1 MTELNIA
8 AYLERIKMPSG
19 VRVEPSLSF
28 LREVM
33 YRQVTTIPYEN
44 LDILAGK
51 PLSLSPEGL
60 FEKMVTRRRGGFCF
74 EVNALLSYVLKQIG
88 FEVRDC
94 FARFLKGEKTL
105 PARRHHVLAV
115 TCPEGVYLADVGVG
129 VRAPRYPVKLEEG
142 LEQEQLGERYVFERD
157 PELGWILCELRD
169 GERQRLFS
177 FTTELQLMSDFA
189 PMSYF
194 CERHPDSIFNK
205 TVMVAMKTADGR
217 KTVNDR
223 EYKVFVGDTPV
234 LVESQLSDVRLAEI
248 LDREFGL

>member
-1 MTELNIA
+1 MTRLDIA
-8 AYLERIKMPSG
+8 AYLERIGMPSD
-19 VRVEPSLSF
+19 VKVEPSLAF
-28 LREVM
+28 LREVT

-60 FEKMVTRRRGGFCF
+60 FEKMVVRRRGGFCF

-94 FARFLKGEKTL
+94 FARFLKGETEL

-129 VRAPRYPVKLEEG
+129 VRAPRYPVKIEEG
-142 LEQEQLGERYVFERD
+142 LVQEQLGERYVFRRD

-194 CERHPDSIFNK
+194 CEKHPDSIFNK
-205 TVMVAMKTADGR
+205 SIMVAIKTADGR
-217 KTVNDR
+217 KTLNGR
-223 EYKVFVGDTPV
+223 EFKVFVGDAPI
-234 LVESQLSDVRLAEI
+234 LIESDLSDGRLRDVLAK
-248 LDREFGL
+248 EFGL

>member
-8 AYLERIKMPSG
+8 AYLERIGMPSEIK
-19 VRVEPSLSF
+19 VEPSYAF

-94 FARFLKGEKTL
+94 FARFLKGETEL

-115 TCPEGVYLADVGVG
+115 TCPEGLYLADVGVG
-129 VRAPRYPVKLEEG
+129 VRAPRYPVKIEEG
-142 LEQEQLGERYVFERD
+142 LVQSQLDENYVFEKD
-157 PELGWILCELRD
+157 EELGWILCEIRG
-169 GERQRLFS
+169 GERTRLFS

-189 PMSYF
+189 PMSFF
-194 CERHPDSIFNK
+194 CEKHPDSIFNK
-205 TVMVAMKTADGR
+205 TVMVALKTADGR
-217 KTVNDR
+217 KTLNDR
-223 EYKVFVGDTPV
+223 EYKVFVGDTV
-234 LVESQLSDVRLAEI
+234 TTVESNLSDEARAEI
-248 LDREFGL
+248 LSREFGL